1 MEKRAS
7 GWYPDPDTGRRRFF
21 DGEVWLDIPD
31 PNINGNS
38 SHISNSQPKKSRKKV
53 TSNLL
58 IFGGAL
64 VSMVV
69 VIFVIAIIQLQS
81 GASQNPSNTNND
93 FQQIKRNQCFDEKM
107 RTLRAT
113 VEGDSYAVEARL
125 ICNSLY
131 P

>member
-1 MEKRAS
+1 MERRAS
-7 GWYPDPDTGRRRFF
+7 GWYPDPDTGQRRFF
-21 DGEVWLDIPD
+21 DGEAWLDIPD
-31 PNINGNS
+31 PSINGNS
-38 SHISNSQPKKSRKKV
+38 SHISNSQPKKNRKKI
-53 TSNLL
+53 TSILL
-58 IFGGAL
+58 ILGGAL
-64 VSMVV
+64 VSLMVT
-69 VIFVIAIIQLQS
+69 IFVIAIVQLQGGS
-81 GASQNPSNTNND
+81 SVNPSITNND

>member
-1 MEKRAS
+1 MERRVS
-7 GWYPDPDTGRRRFF
+7 GWYPDPDSGQRRFF

-31 PNINGNS
+31 PSIKGNS
-38 SHISNSQPKKSRKKV
+38 SDISNSQPKKNRKKI
-53 TSNLL
+53 TSILL
-58 IFGGAL
+58 IFGGVL
-64 VSMVV
+64 ISMVV
-69 VIFVIAIIQLQS
+69 TIFVIAIIQLQGGS
-81 GASQNPSNTNND
+81 SQNPSITNND